1 MKIGIIKEP
10 EYEKRVSLL
19 PESVQELIKLKAEII
34 VEKEAGLSAFASD
47 KQYSDAGAAVISRNE
62 VFAQADILLSIN
74 TISKDEVLKLKE
86 NAVVIAVFNPLVNT
100 DYVQFLQ
107 KENKSSF
114 SMDMIPRVT
123 RGQAMDILSSM
134 ATVSGYR
141 AVLDAA
147 MHLPKFFPMFM
158 TAAGTITPAKVL
170 ILGAGV
176 AGLQAIATARKLGAQ
191 VQVFDVR
198 PEVKEQVISLGGK
211 FVEVEGAISDKAA
224 GGYALEQTEDFK
236 LKQQEAIHNQAIK
249 SDVVICTAQIPG
261 KKAPILLKKETVNV
275 MKAGSI
281 VVDLAAST
289 GGNCELTEDNKT
301 IMINDITIIGQS
313 NYPSTMPSDA
323 SKMFGKNLVNLLKL
337 MIQPDG
343 SLLLNFDDEIIAGC
357 CITHNKEIVNQRVK
371 SLIN

>member
-1 MKIGIIKEP
+1 MKIGIITEP
-10 EYEKRVSLL
+10 EYENRVSLL

-34 VEKEAGLSAFASD
+34 IEKGAGLLAFASD
-47 KQYSDAGAAVISRNE
+47 KQYLDAGATVISRSE

-74 TISKDEVLKLKE
+74 AISKDEVLKLKE

-261 KKAPILLKKETVNV
+261 KKAPILLKKETINA

-281 VVDLAAST
+281 VVDLASST

-301 IMINDITIIGQS
+301 IIINDITIIGQS

>member
-1 MKIGIIKEP
+1 MKIGIITEP
-10 EYEKRVSLL
+10 EYENRVSLL

-34 VEKEAGLSAFASD
+34 IEKGAGLLAFASD
-47 KQYSDAGAAVISRNE
+47 KQYLDAGATVISRSE

-74 TISKDEVLKLKE
+74 AISKDEVLKLKE

-191 VQVFDVR
+191 VHVFDVR

-261 KKAPILLKKETVNV
+261 KKAPILLKKETINA

-281 VVDLAAST
+281 VVDLASST

-301 IMINDITIIGQS
+301 IIINDITIIGQS